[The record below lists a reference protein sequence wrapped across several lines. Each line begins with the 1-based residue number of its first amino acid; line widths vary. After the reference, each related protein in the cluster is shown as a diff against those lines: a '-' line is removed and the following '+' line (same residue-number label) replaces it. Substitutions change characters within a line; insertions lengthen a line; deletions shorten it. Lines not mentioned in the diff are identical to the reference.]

1 MKYQKPAMLG
11 LLGLGLI
18 ASPLFI
24 KLPQQFHTF
33 AAISNLEAQES
44 VERSRIE
51 QRKLTSDKLN
61 ATGILPTSL
70 KLRIR
75 GYLDN
80 PKRNP
85 RPDTSYYQESELVYV
100 YDSGGRCI
108 GQIAERRWL
117 WKYHYKNVCNLS
129 PQLEESK
136 Q

>member
-1 MKYQKPAMLG
+1 MKYQKQAMLG

-24 KLPQQFHTF
+24 KLPQQFYTF
-33 AAISNLEAQES
+33 SAVSNLEARES

-61 ATGILPTSL
+61 ETGILPTSL

-85 RPDTSYYQESELVYV
+85 RPDTSYYQEDEQVYV
-100 YDSGGRCI
+100 YDSSGRCI
-108 GQIAERRWL
+108 GQISERRWL

-129 PQLEESK
+129 PPMEESK

>member
-1 MKYQKPAMLG
+1 MKYQKQAMLG

-18 ASPLFI
+18 AAPMFI
-24 KLPQQFHTF
+24 KLPQQFYIF
-33 AAISNLEAQES
+33 SAVSDLEARES

-61 ATGILPTSL
+61 ETGILPTSL

-85 RPDTSYYQESELVYV
+85 RPDTSYYQQDEQVYV
-100 YDSGGRCI
+100 YDSSGRCI
-108 GQIAERRWL
+108 GQISERRWL
-117 WKYHYKNVCNLS
+117 WKYHYRNVCNLS
-129 PQLEESK
+129 PQMEQSK
-136 Q
+136 S

>member
-1 MKYQKPAMLG
+1 MKYQKQAMLG

-18 ASPLFI
+18 AAPMFI
-24 KLPQQFHTF
+24 KLPQQFYIF
-33 AAISNLEAQES
+33 SAVSDLEARES
-44 VERSRIE
+44 VERSRIQ

-61 ATGILPTSL
+61 ETGILPTSL

-85 RPDTSYYQESELVYV
+85 RPDTSYYQEDEQVYV
-100 YDSGGRCI
+100 YDSSGRCI
-108 GQIAERRWL
+108 GQISERRWL

-129 PQLEESK
+129 PQMEQRKS
-136 Q
+136 

>member
-1 MKYQKPAMLG
+1 MKYQKQAMLG

-18 ASPLFI
+18 AAPMFI
-24 KLPQQFHTF
+24 KLPQQFYIF
-33 AAISNLEAQES
+33 SAVSDLEARES

-61 ATGILPTSL
+61 STGILPTSL

-80 PKRNP
+80 PRRNP
-85 RPDTSYYQESELVYV
+85 RPDTSYYQEDEQVYV
-100 YDSGGRCI
+100 YDSSGRCI
-108 GQIAERRWL
+108 GQISERRWL

-129 PQLEESK
+129 PQLESSK
-136 Q
+136 S

>member
-1 MKYQKPAMLG
+1 MKYQKQAMLG

-18 ASPLFI
+18 AAPMFI
-24 KLPQQFHTF
+24 KLPQQFYIF
-33 AAISNLEAQES
+33 SAVSDLEARES
-44 VERSRIE
+44 VERSRIQ

-61 ATGILPTSL
+61 ETGILPTSL

-85 RPDTSYYQESELVYV
+85 RPDTSYYQEDEQVYV

-108 GQIAERRWL
+108 GQISERRWL
-117 WKYHYKNVCNLS
+117 WKYHYINVCNLS
-129 PQLEESK
+129 PQMEQSK
-136 Q
+136 S

>member
-1 MKYQKPAMLG
+1 MKYQKQAMLG

-18 ASPLFI
+18 AAPMFI
-24 KLPQQFHTF
+24 KLPQQFYIF
-33 AAISNLEAQES
+33 SAVSDLEARES

-61 ATGILPTSL
+61 ETGILPTSL

-80 PKRNP
+80 PRRNP
-85 RPDTSYYQESELVYV
+85 RPDISYYQEDEQVYV
-100 YDSGGRCI
+100 YDSSGRCI
-108 GQIAERRWL
+108 GQISERRWL
-117 WKYHYKNVCNLS
+117 WKYHYRNVCNLS
-129 PQLEESK
+129 PQIKVSK